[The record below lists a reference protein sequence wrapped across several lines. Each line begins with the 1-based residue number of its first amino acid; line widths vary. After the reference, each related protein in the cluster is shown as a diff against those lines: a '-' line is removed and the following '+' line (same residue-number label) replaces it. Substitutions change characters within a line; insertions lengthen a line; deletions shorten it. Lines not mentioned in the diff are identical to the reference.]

1 MAFATGVLGNGS
13 SADPGDALALAAFAL
28 ARRCSAGATM
38 WCVAPEWREH
48 ARHVAVEF
56 VHPVIIGKPALPAVS
71 VDAPDLVSSL
81 RTLVA
86 PADVVIAIGAA
97 TDRVVRDIMRRAVA
111 WGAMSIW
118 IGAGERPERG
128 AADHVLW
135 VDDDAS
141 SAAHDGRLVLQYHV
155 LWELA
160 HVCLE
165 HAGLLAAPTEVCDPV
180 EGVCVT
186 CSDEGRLAE
195 VLTVDGTTASVRTPS
210 GSEIVDTTIVPAVRP
225 GDLLLIHAG
234 TAIALLDDEAAVA
247 PGVEAR

>member
-1 MAFATGVLGNGS
+1 MAFAAGVLGEGA

-28 ARRCSAGATM
+28 ARRCSVGATM

-48 ARHVAVEF
+48 GRHVAVEF
-56 VHPVIIGKPALPAVS
+56 VHPVIIGKPALAAVS
-71 VDAPDLVSSL
+71 VDAPDPVSSL

-86 PADVVIAIGAA
+86 PGDVVIAIGAA
-97 TDRVVRDIMRRAVA
+97 TDRVDRDITRRAVA

-135 VDDDAS
+135 VDDDPA
-141 SAAHDGRLVLQYHV
+141 SAAHDGRLVFQYHV
-155 LWELA
+155 LWELT

-165 HAGLLAAPTEVCDPV
+165 HAGLLAAPSEVCDPAA
-180 EGVCVT
+180 GVCVT
-186 CSDEGRLAE
+186 CSDEGRLVE
-195 VLTVDGTTASVRTPS
+195 VLAVDGTTASVRTPT
-210 GSEIVDTTIVPAVRP
+210 GIEAVDTTIVAAVRP

-234 TAIALLDDEAAVA
+234 TAIALLDDDAVVGSGVAA
-247 PGVEAR
+247 R

>member
-1 MAFATGVLGNGS
+1 MAFATGVLGDGS
-13 SADPGDALALAAFAL
+13 SADPGDALAFAAFAL
-28 ARRCSAGATM
+28 ARRCSVGATM

-56 VHPVIIGKPALPAVS
+56 VHPVILGKPALAAVS

-81 RTLVA
+81 RPLVA
-86 PADVVIAIGAA
+86 PGDVVIAIGAA
-97 TDRVVRDIMRRAVA
+97 TDRVVRDIVRRAVA

-135 VDDDAS
+135 VDDDAA
-141 SAAHDGRLVLQYHV
+141 SAAHDGRLVFQYHV
-155 LWELA
+155 LWELT

-165 HAGLLAAPTEVCDPV
+165 HAGLLAAPPEVCDPV
-180 EGVCVT
+180 EAVCVT

-195 VLTVDGTTASVRTPS
+195 VITADGTTASVRTPS
-210 GSEIVDTTIVPAVRP
+210 GYETVDTTIIPPVCP

-234 TAIALLDDEAAVA
+234 TAIALLDDDAVVA
-247 PGVEAR
+247 PGVGAR